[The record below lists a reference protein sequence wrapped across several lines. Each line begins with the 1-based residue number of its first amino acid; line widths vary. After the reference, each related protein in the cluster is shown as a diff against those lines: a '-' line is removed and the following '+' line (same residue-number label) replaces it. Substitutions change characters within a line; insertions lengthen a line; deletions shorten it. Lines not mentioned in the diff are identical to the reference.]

1 MKTPIQYS
9 IRHIKYKQQ
18 ELFSSI
24 TILTTY
30 PQHTEIE
37 YANRNVLSDIDQP
50 QKAQYISVKKK
61 LRSQV

>member
-30 PQHTEIE
+30 QLTEIE

-50 QKAQYISVKKK
+50 QKAQYISVKEK

>member
-18 ELFSSI
+18 ELFASI

-30 PQHTEIE
+30 QHTEIE